1 MKDLLELVP
10 DSVYICTRSRDNS
23 EPKGLFANCK
33 MNNFFGQDVLLSG
46 GKRTTNSTKSK
57 VKSKKQLEPLQKKIF
72 RRKKLSLERPE

>member
-33 MNNFFGQDVLLSG
+33 MNNFFGQDVLISG
-46 GKRTTNSTKSK
+46 GKGTTNSTKSK